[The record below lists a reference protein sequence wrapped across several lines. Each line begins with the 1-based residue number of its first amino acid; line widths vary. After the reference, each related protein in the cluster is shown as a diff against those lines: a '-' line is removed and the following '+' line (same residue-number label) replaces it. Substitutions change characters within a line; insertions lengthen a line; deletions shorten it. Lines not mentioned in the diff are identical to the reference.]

1 MGMLRGCRPIVIQC
15 RLMVKYPQKW
25 MTISLTIVV
34 VKLDILSA
42 VFPKNGCHDIFMQQW
57 KCRKNI
63 KFRETLD
70 FMFEENIPGDV
81 TKENRKPINVIWVEQ
96 RLQTTTCMCDLWRLW
111 PANRTHLED
120 IVVYGGCTYDRLKIA
135 IALTRAPLVSS

>member
-1 MGMLRGCRPIVIQC
+1 
-15 RLMVKYPQKW
+15 

-96 RLQTTTCMCDLWRLW
+96 RLQTTTCMCDL
-111 PANRTHLED
+111 
-120 IVVYGGCTYDRLKIA
+120 
-135 IALTRAPLVSS
+135 